1 MSATVGPEDLLT
13 QELLAVLQGK
23 APATEQWKKGY
34 SAARTLDP
42 DYSGSC
48 NIPLLGAAIRLR
60 LLGDNVDD
68 WRDFF
73 AASHGR
79 WMGIETGSRI
89 YASWHFLAVAA
100 VAEHPKLRDA
110 ALGWLSFGVD
120 LLRRMQAPDG
130 RLLLVGQR
138 SAGHAPDPGL
148 WEWIAATIFGGD
160 VARAE
165 AWCKQFGVGLKQRW
179 EYSALKI
186 LLPTFQAAAAM
197 PPEPHEVLSP
207 YHFAEGNG
215 WRAVWTE
222 RNLNPNTPPV
232 LGVLWTPAA
241 IQWLP
246 DNGGARIREQ
256 FDHATCELAQDG
268 RSLVYVSSLYGG
280 ATLVLPA
287 PAAQE
292 PPGAPISP
300 PDPPA
305 APKKKESVWTSW
317 L

>member
-120 LLRRMQAPDG
+120 LLRRIKE
-130 RLLLVGQR
+130 
-138 SAGHAPDPGL
+138 DP
-148 WEWIAATIFGGD
+148 
-160 VARAE
+160 ARRE
-165 AWCKQFGVGLKQRW
+165 IPVIVLTVSRHDRV
-179 EYSALKI
+179 I
-186 LLPTFQAAAAM
+186 L
-197 PPEPHEVLSP
+197 ECS
-207 YHFAEGNG
+207 
-215 WRAVWTE
+215 R
-222 RNLNPNTPPV
+222 
-232 LGVLWTPAA
+232 LGVVTYIVKPLSFE
-241 IQWLP
+241 
-246 DNGGARIREQ
+246 NFVR
-256 FDHATCELAQDG
+256 
-268 RSLVYVSSLYGG
+268 V
-280 ATLVLPA
+280 A
-287 PAAQE
+287 PRLNLRLTV
-292 PPGAPISP
+292 GSP
-300 PDPPA
+300 RP
-305 APKKKESVWTSW
+305 
-317 L
+317 